1 MMLSS
6 TMLTEAGDRHMK
18 IFDAHCDVLSK
29 LLENPELDYA
39 HGHEGLEVTLEKML
53 ASGIGVQNFAVYL
66 PERWSD
72 DFKYALA
79 SVDLF
84 HERILAEPQMLFV
97 RTKTDLQRVSNGER
111 IGALLSLEGVDSL
124 QGNLA
129 YLRILY
135 HLGVRTVGITWNRA
149 NWAADGVLE
158 ARNGGFSAA
167 GRELIRECNRL
178 GMIMDVSHLSE
189 KGFWELSEASRKPVI
204 ASHSNVKSISHCLR
218 NLSDAQIVSLIQNR
232 GVIGITFVPSF
243 VSMEEPVSMDRLL
256 LHIDHICGLGG
267 KRHIGFG
274 SDFDGIREWI
284 VGLEHAGHYDR
295 LVNLLLK
302 HYREEDVAL
311 FVYGNWFRFYMEHL
325 PDHERSDQGAASS
338 RGS

>member
-1 MMLSS
+1 MN
-6 TMLTEAGDRHMK
+6 

-29 LLENPELDYA
+29 LLDNPELDFA
-39 HGHEGLEVTLEKML
+39 HARDGLDVTLDRML
-53 ASGIGVQNFAVYL
+53 ASGVKAQNFAVYL
-66 PERWSD
+66 PERWSGE
-72 DFKYALA
+72 FKQALA

-84 HERILAEPQMLFV
+84 YERILSLPRMRFI
-97 RTKTDLQRVSNGER
+97 RTKDDLRLLPNEER

-124 QGNLA
+124 HGNLA

-135 HLGVRTVGITWNRA
+135 RLGVRTVGITWNRA

-158 ARNGGFSAA
+158 ARNGGFTAA
-167 GRELIRECNRL
+167 GKDLIRECNRL

-189 KGFWELSEASRKPVI
+189 RGFWELVEASVKPVI
-204 ASHSNVKSISHCLR
+204 ASHSNAKTVSPRLR
-218 NLSDAQIVSLIQNR
+218 NLSDAQIEALIR
-232 GVIGITFVPSF
+232 TGGVIGITFVPPF
-243 VSMEEPVSMDRLL
+243 VSEEEPVPMDRILR
-256 LHIDHICGLGG
+256 HVDHICSLGG

-295 LVNLLLK
+295 LINLLLK

-311 FVYGNWFRFYMEHL
+311 FAYGNWNSFYMEHL
-325 PDHERSDQGAASS
+325 PDE
-338 RGS
+338 